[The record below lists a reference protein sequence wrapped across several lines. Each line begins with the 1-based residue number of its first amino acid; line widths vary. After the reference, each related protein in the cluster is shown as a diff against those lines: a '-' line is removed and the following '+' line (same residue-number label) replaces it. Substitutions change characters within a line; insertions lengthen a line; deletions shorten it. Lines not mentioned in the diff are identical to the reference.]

1 MPLSD
6 QLSLLEKQ
14 VNDYLFLFPGE
25 KEHLS
30 HLKRQITI
38 QDNLRTRKNFNGHL
52 TASAYVL
59 KGEELLMIHNIN
71 LNKWLAPGGHWEEGD
86 NELWNTA
93 KRELR
98 EETGVI
104 ECDFVERHKKHQMIP
119 IDIDTHPIPDNPK
132 KQEPSH
138 FHHDFRYVF
147 SLDHQQEIALQLEEV
162 SQGERKK
169 LSELT
174 GDVGFERVKAKILKY
189 ILTV

>member
-1 MPLSD
+1 MFWLNYFIQGMISSYIQFFPEEKKRLE
-6 QLSLLEKQ
+6 LLNTQIKRWE
-14 VNDYLFLFPGE
+14 YLW
-25 KEHLS
+25 
-30 HLKRQITI
+30 
-38 QDNLRTRKNFNGHL
+38 TRKNFNGHL

-59 KGEELLMIHNIN
+59 KGEELLVIHNIN

-98 EETGVI
+98 EETWVI

-119 IDIDTHPIPDNPK
+119 IDIDTHPIPNNPK

-138 FHHDFRYVF
+138 FHHDFRYIF
-147 SLDHQQEIALQLEEV
+147 LLDHQQEITLQLEEV
-162 SQGERKK
+162 SHWERKK
-169 LSELT
+169 LSELNW
-174 GDVGFERVKAKILKY
+174 DAWFEKVKAKILKY